1 MISRVDSS
9 LFWSQWMLPPEGSIL
24 TTWKWSFSCP
34 FRGRG
39 GRYQIFLFLCK
50 IDTRMKCPYCGSE
63 NTSPAEREYT
73 TDYPFWMVL
82 VAVFFLIG
90 VMLLLF
96 FFLQL
101 HPVIMILILVAV
113 ITKLLD
119 TRSRTRR
126 KTQKIEYICLS
137 CDRRFT
143 QRKSSP
149 GEE

>member
-1 MISRVDSS
+1 
-9 LFWSQWMLPPEGSIL
+9 
-24 TTWKWSFSCP
+24 
-34 FRGRG
+34 
-39 GRYQIFLFLCK
+39 
-50 IDTRMKCPYCGSE
+50 MKCPYCGSE

-73 TDYPFWMVL
+73 SDYPFWMVL

-90 VMLLLF
+90 VLLLLF

-119 TRSRTRR
+119 TRSRARR

-137 CDRRFT
+137 CDGRFT